1 MDLFEADEDLAKQQ
15 KIFYGV
21 VAPSPDHHL
30 AQTQAGTKK
39 VFYGAFARRSAAS
52 YTQTLKMPLATPRLA
67 SFTQQAQAPQRC
79 PSATQN
85 ALNVILWYSA
95 ILVLVLVILIWY

>member
-1 MDLFEADEDLAKQQ
+1 MDLFEADEDLTKLQ
-15 KIFYGV
+15 KMFYGV

-30 AQTQAGTKK
+30 AQTEAGTKK

-67 SFTQQAQAPQRC
+67 SFTQAQAPQRC
-79 PSATQN
+79 PSATQD